1 MEFINP
7 KKKKSPKFFEENSNQ
22 KVETIY
28 DDPEWRELRDKVKKQ
43 SEKDI
48 RHSSKGSLFGNIN
61 EPYDL
66 ASDEDKKRVEVNI
79 KLSLPEAHW
88 DFLKKL
94 KNRLLNYKKNFSF
107 NFLKNPKTYL
117 IIGFIVFI
125 VGAASFLLINRD
137 NKDNA
142 PSAEQTATTSQVKEE
157 PVSHDPPFS
166 PALPPSGINKE
177 EVSYNPERNFAKFDD
192 SIDGIAIAVSQQSL
206 PEDFKSDPE
215 AKLEELA
222 KGFEATKIIQT
233 GSGLA
238 YIKETEEGPETIIF
252 KKFDLLVF
260 IRTQNKVSETSVI
273 SYINN
278 LN

>member
-1 MEFINP
+1 MEFIDP
-7 KKKKSPKFFEENSNQ
+7 KKKKKSPKFFEEDDK

-43 SEKDI
+43 SEEDVKKNKKRSI
-48 RHSSKGSLFGNIN
+48 L
-61 EPYDL
+61 
-66 ASDEDKKRVEVNI
+66 DEDEAFDRPETDEKKRVEVSI
-79 KLSLPEAHW
+79 KLSLPKAHW
-88 DFLKKL
+88 DFLKTFKKKL
-94 KNRLLNYKKNFSF
+94 ENYKKNFSF
-107 NFLKNPKTYL
+107 KFLKNPRTYL
-117 IIGFIVFI
+117 IIGLAIFVIGI
-125 VGAASFLLINRD
+125 ASFLLIKRD
-137 NKDNA
+137 KNNNSTNSEAND
-142 PSAEQTATTSQVKEE
+142 TANQVVEE

-166 PALPPSGINKE
+166 PALPPSGIDKE
-177 EVSYNPERNFAKFDD
+177 EVSYNPQRNFAKFDD
-192 SIDGIAIAVSQQSL
+192 SIDGIAIAVSQQAL

-238 YIKETEEGPETIIF
+238 YIKETEEGPMTIIF

-260 IRTQNKVSETSVI
+260 IRTQNKVSEASVV